1 MYKFFVLI
9 ILLNFKLSAQNN
21 QELFELQINVS
32 NIESNGNLV
41 IAVWSNPDSWNSN
54 ATNSSGQKE
63 GFDYGYKEWVEKD
76 KFSTTINLPKGIYLI
91 SILLD
96 KNQNNI
102 LDKNFIGMPV
112 EQYGF
117 SSEKKIRFRKPKFS
131 EGSIKFYK
139 KRVLDIELHEIMVI

>member
-21 QELFELQINVS
+21 QELFELHINVS
-32 NIESNGNLV
+32 NIESNGNLI

-139 KRVLDIELHEIMVI
+139 KRVLDIELQ

>member
-9 ILLNFKLSAQNN
+9 VLLNFKLSAQNN
-21 QELFELQINVS
+21 PELFELQINVS
-32 NIESNGNLV
+32 NIESSGNLI

-63 GFDYGYKEWVEKD
+63 GFDYGFKEWVEKD
-76 KFSTTINLPKGIYLI
+76 KFSTTINLPEGVYLI

-96 KNQNNI
+96 KNLNNI
-102 LDKNFIGMPV
+102 LDKNFIGMPT

-117 SSEKKIRFRKPKFS
+117 SSKEKIRFRKPKFS
-131 EGSIKFYK
+131 EGSFKFYK
-139 KRVLDIELHEIMVI
+139 KTVLNIELQ

>member
-32 NIESNGNLV
+32 NIESNGNLI

-139 KRVLDIELHEIMVI
+139 KRVLDIELQ

>member
-9 ILLNFKLSAQNN
+9 VLLLNFKLSAQNN
-21 QELFELQINVS
+21 PELFELQINVS
-32 NIESNGNLV
+32 NIKSSGNLI

-76 KFSTTINLPKGIYLI
+76 KFSTRINLPKGVYLI

-96 KNQNNI
+96 ENSNNI
-102 LDKNFIGMPV
+102 LDKNFIGMPT

-117 SSEKKIRFRKPKFS
+117 SSKEKIRFRKPKFS
-131 EGSIKFYK
+131 EGSFKFYK
-139 KRVLDIELHEIMVI
+139 KTVLNIELQ

>member
-9 ILLNFKLSAQNN
+9 ILLLNFKLSAQNN

-32 NIESNGNLV
+32 NIESNGNLI

-76 KFSTTINLPKGIYLI
+76 KFSTTC
-91 SILLD
+91 LLYTSPSPRD
-96 KNQNNI
+96 YAASR
-102 LDKNFIGMPV
+102 MP
-112 EQYGF
+112 
-117 SSEKKIRFRKPKFS
+117 SSA
-131 EGSIKFYK
+131 
-139 KRVLDIELHEIMVI
+139 

>member
-9 ILLNFKLSAQNN
+9 VLLLNFKLSAQNN
-21 QELFELQINVS
+21 PELFELQINVS
-32 NIESNGNLV
+32 NIESSGNLI

-54 ATNSSGQKE
+54 ATNSLGQKE
-63 GFDYGYKEWVEKD
+63 GFDYGFKEWVEKD

-96 KNQNNI
+96 ENQNNI

-117 SSEKKIRFRKPKFS
+117 STEKKIRFRKPKVS

-139 KRVLDIELHEIMVI
+139 KRVLDIELQ

>member
-9 ILLNFKLSAQNN
+9 VLLLNFKLSAQNN
-21 QELFELQINVS
+21 PELFELQINVS
-32 NIESNGNLV
+32 NIESNGNLI

-117 SSEKKIRFRKPKFS
+117 STEKKIRFRKPKFS
-131 EGSIKFYK
+131 EGSFKFYK
-139 KRVLDIELHEIMVI
+139 KTVLNIELQ

>member
-21 QELFELQINVS
+21 QELFELHINVS
-32 NIESNGNLV
+32 NIESNGNLI

-139 KRVLDIELHEIMVI
+139 KKVLDIELQ